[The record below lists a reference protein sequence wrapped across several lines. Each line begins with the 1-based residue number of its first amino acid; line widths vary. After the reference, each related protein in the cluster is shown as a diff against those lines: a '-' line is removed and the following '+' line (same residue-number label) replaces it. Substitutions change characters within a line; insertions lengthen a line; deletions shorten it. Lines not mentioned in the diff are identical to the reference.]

1 MQSTITHR
9 VAREQA
15 ADRVR
20 RARRRRSVPRSAH
33 PPSHM
38 RGRAA
43 TVVARL
49 ASRLDEDAAR
59 VAVRS

>member
-20 RARRRRSVPRSAH
+20 RARRRRPVRSAH